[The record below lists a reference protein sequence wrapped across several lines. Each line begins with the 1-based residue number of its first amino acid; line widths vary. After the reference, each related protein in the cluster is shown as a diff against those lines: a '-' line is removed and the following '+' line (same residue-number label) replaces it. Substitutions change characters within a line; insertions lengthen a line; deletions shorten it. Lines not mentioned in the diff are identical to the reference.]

1 MHDDPLA
8 DRKDLMP
15 PKPQSK
21 PTLRVVYFAW
31 CLFWALMVL
40 IAVQDV
46 RHDGGRALWQPVLWE
61 SSSALVISAL
71 WLVQRRMTA
80 RHDGLVAQPW
90 RWFMLQACW
99 LPLYWIAFVPLVYAL
114 RHGVYALVGAP
125 YVHAPWPGLFL
136 YEQLRLS
143 LFIALFTVIT
153 FGLLSY
159 RRMLDETLRSE
170 RATAQ
175 LGQAQLQ
182 QLAQQMQPHFLF
194 NALNTISSLMHTDV
208 AKADATLVELAALLR
223 ATLQAGRDAEAA
235 LDDEVALTRAYAQV
249 MAARFGERVCFSWD
263 IGPDAGQVP
272 LPAVSLQPLVENVF
286 KHTVERHAGPVGI
299 AVSAMRADG
308 LLVVRIDDDRG
319 TLADGATPGLG
330 LANLRARLRNL
341 HGEAAGLHLSQLAP
355 AGVRAEMRVP
365 YRSSC
370 RSSSGS
376 SCVS

>member
-1 MHDDPLA
+1 
-8 DRKDLMP
+8 MP
-15 PKPQSK
+15 PKSK
-21 PTLRVVYFAW
+21 PNLRVVCFAW

-46 RHDGGRALWQPVLWE
+46 RQDGGRALWQPVLWE

-71 WLVQRRMTA
+71 WLLQRRMTA

-90 RWFMLQACW
+90 RWFMLQAGW
-99 LPLYWIAFVPLVYAL
+99 LPLYWIAFVPLVYAI
-114 RHGVYALVGAP
+114 RHGVYALLGAH
-125 YVHAPWPGLFL
+125 YVHAPWTDLLL

-159 RRMLDETLRSE
+159 RRMVEETLRSE
-170 RATAQ
+170 RAAAQ

-208 AKADATLVELAALLR
+208 AQADATLVELAALLR
-223 ATLQAGRDAEAA
+223 ATLQAGREAQSA
-235 LDDEVALTRAYAQV
+235 LEAEVALAHAYTQV
-249 MAARFGERVCFSWD
+249 MAARFGERVRVSWN
-263 IGPDAGQVP
+263 IAPDTGRLP
-272 LPAVSLQPLVENVF
+272 IPAVSLQPLVENVF
-286 KHTVERHAGPVGI
+286 KHTVERQAGPVGI
-299 AVSAMRADG
+299 AVSAMRADE

-319 TLADGATPGLG
+319 TLADGAIPGVG

-341 HGEAAGLHLSQLAP
+341 YGGAAELRLSQLAP

-365 YRSSC
+365 C
-370 RSSSGS
+370 GS
-376 SCVS
+376 SCAS